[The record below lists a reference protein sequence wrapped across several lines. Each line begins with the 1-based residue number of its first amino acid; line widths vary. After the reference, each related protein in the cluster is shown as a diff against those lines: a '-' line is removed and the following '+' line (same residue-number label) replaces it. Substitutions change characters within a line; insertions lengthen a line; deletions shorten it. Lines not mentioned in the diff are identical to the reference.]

1 MPKFNP
7 LDAAIGV
14 AGMNPVGGVVG
25 AIVGQVLKRHDVPM
39 DNADVPATVQKVAS
53 AMAEQAVTGG
63 IAVVPVK
70 SGWFSKINWVQ
81 FAGPVCSVL
90 AAFGLSLKPDELVGL
105 IVAVQTVQSIAT
117 WVIRQW
123 FTKSVT
129 ASAMKGT

>member
-39 DNADVPATVQKVAS
+39 DNADVPATVQKVAT
-53 AMAEQAVTGG
+53 AMAEQAQAGG

-70 SGWFSKINWVQ
+70 SGLFSKINWLQ
-81 FAGPVCSVL
+81 LAGPVATIL
-90 AAFGLSLKPDELVGL
+90 TAFGLTLTADQIIAVFVVGQL
-105 IVAVQTVQSIAT
+105 GQSVLTFIV
-117 WVIRQW
+117 RQW
-123 FTKSVT
+123 FSKSVT
-129 ASAMKGT
+129 ASSMKGT